1 MRREREKERN
11 KNLSPHE
18 HDIMCF
24 IFDSISC
31 GGERENREK
40 IKKSR
45 EKKENRKARFFAA
58 AKTIYETYTYRYR
71 YTEERERMW
80 NKDDEKSLWLYMLY
94 MSYKYDDDEILTN
107 ACKFSNILID
117 IYSERKREEDC
128 NYIIYTHI

>member
-1 MRREREKERN
+1 MRELSHKVLYRRCLIEERN

-71 YTEERERMW
+71 YTEERERECETKMM
-80 NKDDEKSLWLYMLY
+80 KKVFGC
-94 MSYKYDDDEILTN
+94 I
-107 ACKFSNILID
+107 C
-117 IYSERKREEDC
+117 
-128 NYIIYTHI
+128 YI